1 MNIRSI
7 YFNKAFWKTVL
18 PLALPIALQNLMA
31 ASFSLIDTFM
41 VAGLGSTVLSS
52 VGMAAQYTWLFNITI
67 FGLASGCGLFVAQFW
82 GVKDIRSIN
91 RIQGM
96 SVLLAIGAGLLFF
109 SGAFFF
115 PEEIVT
121 LFNKDKTVIA
131 IGASYL
137 RYASFSYPAFALNFV
152 LYTVL
157 RSTEKVRLPM
167 VLSIVNA
174 ALNACL
180 NYILIF
186 GIGGFDGMGATGAA
200 LATSLSCWT
209 TTAILLTVCFIQKNI
224 VIAPVKA
231 LFSFTKQNFSSF
243 MRKTMPAVINE
254 GVFALGTTILNII
267 LSNISVDAYAGVTIL
282 RTVEN
287 LAFVFIV
294 GLCNACS
301 IIIGKSI
308 GSGDIIGAKQDAKR
322 FIFIMPL
329 FSILTGSILILLRA
343 PLVSMFTYNG
353 EYSDIAIKSAL
364 YCILIYAIDMPL
376 RNIPYLTIV
385 GIFRPGG
392 DPKTGMICDVS
403 ALWFISIPLTAILA
417 RLGLPF
423 ETVFLLMYISEDI
436 PKSCLCIW
444 YFVSGKWIH
453 PVTEEGKKA
462 LAELKK

>member
-96 SVLLAIGAGLLFF
+96 SMLLAVGAGVLFF
-109 SGAFFF
+109 CGAFFF
-115 PEEIVT
+115 PEEVLS
-121 LFNKDKTVIA
+121 LFNKDKTVITV
-131 IGASYL
+131 GASYL
-137 RYASFSYPAFALNFV
+137 RYAAFSYPAFAFNFV

-174 ALNACL
+174 AINACL
-180 NYILIF
+180 NYVLIF
-186 GIGGFDGMGATGAA
+186 GVGDFEGMGAAGAA
-200 LATSLSCWT
+200 LATATSCWT
-209 TTAILLTVCFIQKNI
+209 TTVILLIVCIIQKNI
-224 VIAPVKA
+224 VIAPAKA
-231 LFSFTKQNFSSF
+231 LFSFTKQNFSAF
-243 MRKTMPAVINE
+243 MRKTMPAVLNE

-308 GSGDIIGAKQDAKR
+308 GAGDIIGAKQDANR
-322 FIFIMPL
+322 FLFIMPL
-329 FSILTGSILILLRA
+329 FSILTGAILILLRS
-343 PLVSMFTYNG
+343 PLVTMFTYSG

-364 YCILIYAIDMPL
+364 YCILIYALDMPI

-417 RLGLPF
+417 RLGVPF
-423 ETVFLLMYISEDI
+423 ETIFLLMYLSEDI
-436 PKSCLCIW
+436 PKTALCIW

-453 PVTEEGKKA
+453 PVTDEGKKA